1 MSRLESDVLEEALQA
16 SVVRIEVGG
25 VWESGGELGQIDGF
39 DLEQSDDDGG
49 QAGDASTVQGKGR
62 LEQVGKHGRVL
73 HGCNLL
79 RRESLWIGRGL
90 PP

>member
-1 MSRLESDVLEEALQA
+1 MLEEALQA

-49 QAGDASTVQGKGR
+49 QAGDASTVQGTAIPASPATPCLKRHSG
-62 LEQVGKHGRVL
+62 VL
-73 HGCNLL
+73 
-79 RRESLWIGRGL
+79 RKSSS
-90 PP
+90 